1 MTHVA
6 APDCRVTTTD
16 WWHACAIATLA
27 ALLFLVVARA
37 SGSLEVADGF
47 GWDGVA
53 YAHMVTDS
61 LRAGTGNTAMRP
73 LIVLLV
79 RVPYS
84 LGVDLLT
91 SFRYVNLISAVALFA
106 VVVLLLVRR
115 GAGLLVQALVP
126 INLALC
132 IATSKMF
139 GFYPA
144 LIDLG
149 ALAVIAVAFYVIG
162 SAGPA
167 VTAVACVAAAF
178 SREFGIAVALYGI
191 HRAIRL
197 HRPWREIAAV
207 YLPALLVP
215 VILRIPAFGFVPVA
229 SGPST
234 LANAVAGI
242 RMLTSPSYLVAFG
255 YFSLILLGGLT
266 LFLIV
271 RLQVCIRS
279 LRREPELLTFLVT
292 VFVLTVAAG
301 VDIWRYLVFSLPA
314 VIVLVADSFR
324 DLDPPTSRTIAVAIL
339 AVNVVTQ
346 RPLERMTTER
356 YFRDWFPTYLMS
368 GSAAERA
375 ELFSVWWPR
384 LVSVPLCA
392 GGLGAVLYSRRRRAA
407 GSPTG

>member
-1 MTHVA
+1 VA
-6 APDCRVTTTD
+6 APDCRVTTAD
-16 WWHACAIATLA
+16 GWRAIAITTCA
-27 ALLFLVVARA
+27 VVIFLVVARA
-37 SGSLEVADGF
+37 SGTLDVADGF

-61 LRAGTGNTAMRP
+61 LRAGTGNTSMRP
-73 LIVLLV
+73 LIILLV
-79 RVPYS
+79 RLPYS

-91 SFRYVNLISAVALFA
+91 SFRFVNVISAAALFV

-115 GAGLLVQALVP
+115 GAGPLVQAMVP

-149 ALAVIAVAFYVIG
+149 ALAVITLAFYVIG
-162 SAGPA
+162 SAGPV
-167 VTAVACVAAAF
+167 VTAAACVAAAF

-191 HRAIRL
+191 HRAIRQ
-197 HRPWREIAAV
+197 HRPWPEIGAV

-215 VILRIPAFGFVPVA
+215 VILRIPAVGFVPIA

-234 LANAVAGI
+234 LGNAVAGV

-255 YFSLILLGGLT
+255 YFAVILLGGLT

-271 RLQVCIRS
+271 RPQVCIRS

-292 VFVLTVAAG
+292 VLVLTVAAG

-314 VIVLVADSFR
+314 VIVLVADCFR
-324 DLDPPTSRTIAVAIL
+324 DLDPPTSRTMAVAIL
-339 AVNVVTQ
+339 AVTVVTQ
-346 RPLERMTTER
+346 RPLERMTTDR

-368 GSAAERA
+368 GSAAERS

-392 GGLGAVLYSRRRRAA
+392 GGLGAVLYTRRRRR
-407 GSPTG
+407 PDD